1 MIHEDTGELLADG
14 LCHQSR
20 RNRRIHT
27 AGERKE
33 HLAVAYGLADALN
46 LCLREAVH
54 LPIAL
59 AAADIIEEVVN
70 QLFAVLGVLHF
81 RVELGRVDVTRRIL
95 HGRNRA
101 VLGVRGHGKAGR
113 HFGDIVRVGHPA
125 GNLSRNAAEQRCI
138 RLYFRLGLAVLADR
152 CGLNLAVQSVR
163 NQLCAVAEA
172 ENRNAEIKHLG
183 IDVLALLFEDG
194 LRSARKNE
202 ALRLHCL

>member
-1 MIHEDTGELLADG
+1 MIHEDAGELLADG

-81 RVELGRVDVTRRIL
+81 RVELRRVDVTRRIL

-101 VLGVRGHGKAGR
+101 VLGVRGHSKAGR
-113 HFGDIVRVGHPA
+113 HLGDIVRVGHPA

-138 RLYFRLGLAVLADR
+138 RLYFCLGLAVLADR
-152 CGLNLAVQSVR
+152 RGLNLAVQGVR

-172 ENRNAEIKHLG
+172 ENRDAELKHLF
-183 IDVLALLFEDG
+183 INVLALLFEDG
-194 LRSARKNE
+194 LRPARKNE